1 MSNGAALDIKFIPD
15 FFNKKENRKALRDA
29 IEVYFEKGGLEIQI
43 NVVDKEVLME
53 AKAHPEEHMD
63 LIVRVSGFSAKF
75 VNLDNDLQDEII
87 KRTEMR

>member
-1 MSNGAALDIKFIPD
+1 MDIKFIPD

>member
-1 MSNGAALDIKFIPD
+1 
-15 FFNKKENRKALRDA
+15 
-29 IEVYFEKGGLEIQI
+29 
-43 NVVDKEVLME
+43 ME
-53 AKAHPEEHMD
+53 AKAHPWEHMD